1 MGPSSD
7 ILEDERDR
15 APGLR
20 VALPALWRDATRQI
34 ATSGNR
40 RGKTSDRGRPPC
52 SFNLIPHTM
61 THMFSEP
68 DDPCEWTGAQILL
81 GEGLSREDT
90 GPQERP
96 EFVRIMNHRITSS
109 RASDH

>member
-40 RGKTSDRGRPPC
+40 RGKTSDRRRP
-52 SFNLIPHTM
+52 SVTLISYLTHRHTCFPNQM
-61 THMFSEP
+61 TLVNGPVHKFS
-68 DDPCEWTGAQILL
+68 
-81 GEGLSREDT
+81 
-90 GPQERP
+90 
-96 EFVRIMNHRITSS
+96 
-109 RASDH
+109 